1 MNTSNQTNPSATK
14 KIVNIVIASKGGV
27 GKTTYAVKLA
37 EWYQNQGITP
47 VCIDA
52 DARNMSAAIKA
63 YPALNAISL
72 DMIDGKSV
80 SSTGFHKM
88 LDTFDSE
95 DGPFIVDVG
104 SNTYQQFVSYSE
116 DLSLPELIEEMGCRV
131 QLHVI
136 LATGNNTP
144 DSLESIE
151 YLSQNVP
158 WPFFVVLNEFNGG
171 TVEVDGASF
180 EYSAMFNQLL
190 DAEKVNGLVRLPAVS
205 HVQTKMLE
213 QLSSFRLTARE
224 ITGNPKNS
232 ISIRGTIKGWANG
245 FFKEFDKPANRESL
259 IK

>member
-1 MNTSNQTNPSATK
+1 MNTSSTK

-37 EWYQNQGITP
+37 EWYQNQGFTP

-63 YPALNAISL
+63 YPALKAISL
-72 DMIDGKSV
+72 DMIDGKAV
-80 SSTGFHKM
+80 SDTGFHKM

-116 DLSLPELIEEMGCRV
+116 SMSLPELIEEIGCRV

-136 LATGNNTP
+136 LGAGSNTP
-144 DSLESIE
+144 DSLFSIE
-151 YLSQNVP
+151 YLTENVP

-171 TVEVDGASF
+171 RVEVDGVSF
-180 EYSAMFNQLL
+180 ERSEMFTQLL
-190 DAEKVNGLVRLPAVS
+190 ATKRINGLVCLPALS
-205 HVQTKMLE
+205 HVQSKMLE
-213 QLSSFRLTARE
+213 QLSDLRQTARE

-245 FFKEFDKPANRESL
+245 FFNEFDKAANRESL